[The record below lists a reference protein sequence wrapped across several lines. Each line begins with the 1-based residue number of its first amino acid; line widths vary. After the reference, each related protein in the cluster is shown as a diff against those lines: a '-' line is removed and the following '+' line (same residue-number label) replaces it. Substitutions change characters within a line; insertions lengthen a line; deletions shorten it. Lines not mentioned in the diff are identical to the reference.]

1 MAWAEGAAVA
11 LVWRGTGGCFTARLR
26 PGVQDRSW
34 KAAQLEMPQ
43 WPERVLGPRSI
54 SGVGPEG
61 ASGWA
66 GGRVHRSSREGDE
79 GSVRQNQ
86 GPVRCYRPADA
97 RKRAELSFA
106 AAAQQ
111 ATPSN
116 KITYINQADVF
127 TLQIGLS
134 F

>member
-1 MAWAEGAAVA
+1 MA
-11 LVWRGTGGCFTARLR
+11 LVWHGTGGCSKVWLR
-26 PGVQDRSW
+26 PGLWERSW

-43 WPERVLGPRSI
+43 PPERVLGPRSI
-54 SGVGPEG
+54 SGVGPGG
-61 ASGWA
+61 ASGGA
-66 GGRVHRSSREGDE
+66 GGRVHRSSQEEDE
-79 GSVRQNQ
+79 GSVRENQ

-97 RKRAELSFA
+97 RKRAELSVA

-116 KITYINQADVF
+116 KITYINQTDIF